1 MLFNISKRFI
11 ALVAALS
18 IALIFVGPATVAQA
32 HHPDPPFEMRF
43 PQEIEKTSFNNDWGA
58 RRSGGRR
65 HSATDLMAVS
75 KMTEVYTIADG
86 VVVKVNSSSRA
97 GRYLIIEHADG
108 WESYYIH
115 LNNDNIDT
123 DDGDASWSLT
133 LAPGI
138 QEGAMVKAG
147 QMVAWAGDSG
157 NAEGNSPHTH
167 FELHFD
173 GRAMNPYPLL
183 EAAFE
188 RDQADNMRTLRM
200 FLDHID
206 EKFRSTEHRPW

>member
-1 MLFNISKRFI
+1 MLFNLSNRFI
-11 ALVAALS
+11 ALVSVLA
-18 IALIFVGPATVAQA
+18 IALTITSPPTVAQA

-43 PQEIEKTSFNNDWGA
+43 PQETDMTSFHNDWGA
-58 RRSGGRR
+58 RRSGGRS

-123 DDGDASWSLT
+123 DDGNASWSLT

-138 QEGAMVKAG
+138 EEGAEVKAG
-147 QMVAWAGDSG
+147 QLIAWAGDSG

-173 GRAMNPYPLL
+173 GRAMNPYPYL

-188 RDQADNMRTLRM
+188 RDYAAYLRTIQM
-200 FLDHID
+200 FLNQMDGENQIV
-206 EKFRSTEHRPW
+206 